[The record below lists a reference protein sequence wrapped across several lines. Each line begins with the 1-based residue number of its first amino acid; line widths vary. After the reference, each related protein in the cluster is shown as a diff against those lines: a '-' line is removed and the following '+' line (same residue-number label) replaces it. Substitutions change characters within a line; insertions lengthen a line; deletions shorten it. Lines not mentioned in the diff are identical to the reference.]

1 MTARQKGEI
10 SKELSKAVKRSS
22 KQKYVLKLYITGM
35 TPRSTRAVMQIREI
49 CKQHLQGGNELEI
62 IDIFQQPVL
71 AKGEQIIAALT
82 LIKNLPHP
90 IRRIIGDMTDT
101 ERVLIGLDLKPKQT
115 RNEEK

>member
-10 SKELSKAVKRSS
+10 SKELAAAVKRSS

-35 TPRSTRAVMQIREI
+35 TPRSTKAVMQIREI
-49 CKQHLQGGNELEI
+49 CEQHLQGRFELEL
-62 IDIFQQPVL
+62 IDIFQHPVL
-71 AKGEQIIAALT
+71 ARDEQIIAAPT
-82 LIKNLPHP
+82 LIKQLPHP

-115 RNEEK
+115 RNEAT